1 MKLKLSLSR
10 RISLGFAM
18 SLPIVLAIGGVSI
31 ASTLEFRES
40 ARVVAESHRIMT
52 ALARLLGDVAS
63 AESEARGFVVTGD
76 ERYLA
81 LHRQAVADAKA
92 TLREVRGRVMSAD
105 IEARLDE
112 LDRLAR
118 LRMER
123 LDQAIQTR
131 RHEGFDAA
139 LAITGP
145 GKELMD
151 DFRRLV
157 AEICGMENTLLE
169 ARARSS
175 HELGRT
181 AIIAVLLCSLFAA
194 VVAAVGTP
202 LVTREVARRERLE
215 REVLE
220 VCEREPRRIGQDL
233 HDGVCQ
239 HLTGISL
246 LARSLHQTLAARGD
260 SATAEADRIAR
271 LIGDGIDQ
279 VRRVSHG
286 LHPVAADP
294 AGLRMA
300 LDALAK
306 GVNES
311 GKIACVFD
319 CPSPVPVSDPVA
331 ATHLYRIAQEA
342 VQNAIRHARPRT
354 ITISLRS
361 DDRGILLK
369 VADDGRG
376 MAPDPARRGL
386 GLEIM
391 RHRARG
397 LRASLHIDPV
407 PGSGTVVACHCPWP
421 RPHKE
426 AT

>member
-1 MKLKLSLSR
+1 MKIKLSLSR
-10 RISLGFAM
+10 KISLGFAM

-31 ASTLEFRES
+31 ASTLEFRDS
-40 ARVVAESHRIMT
+40 ARVVEESHRIMT

-81 LHRQAVADAKA
+81 LHRQAVEDAKA
-92 TLREVRGRVMSAD
+92 NLREVRGRVMSDD
-105 IEARLDE
+105 IRARLDE
-112 LDRLAR
+112 LDRLAHLR
-118 LRMER
+118 LER
-123 LDQAIQTR
+123 LDLAIRTR
-131 RHEGFDAA
+131 RHEGFEAA

-145 GKELMD
+145 GKQVMD
-151 DFRRLV
+151 DFRQLV
-157 AEICGMENTLLE
+157 AEILGMENALLE

-175 HELGRT
+175 HMLGRT

-194 VVAAVGTP
+194 VLAAVGTP

-246 LARSLHQTLAARGD
+246 LARSLHQSLAARGD
-260 SATAEADRIAR
+260 SATAEADRIVR

-294 AGLRMA
+294 AGLGMA
-300 LDALAK
+300 LEALAR
-306 GVNES
+306 GVS
-311 GKIACVFD
+311 DAGRVACTFD
-319 CPSPVPVSDPVA
+319 CPAPVPVTDPAA

-342 VQNAIRHARPRT
+342 VQNAIRHASPRT
-354 ITISLRS
+354 ITIRLRS
-361 DDRGILLK
+361 DARGILLA
-369 VADDGRG
+369 VEDDGRG
-376 MAPDPARRGL
+376 MAPGPVRKGL

-391 RHRARG
+391 RHRAG
-397 LRASLHIDPV
+397 VLRANLSIDP
-407 PGSGTVVACHCPWP
+407 GLESGTVVSCHCPWP
-421 RPHKE
+421 RPRKE

>member
-1 MKLKLSLSR
+1 MKIKLSLSR

-81 LHRQAVADAKA
+81 LHRQAVEDAKA
-92 TLREVRGRVMSAD
+92 NLREVRGRVMSAD

-118 LRMER
+118 LRLER
-123 LDQAIQTR
+123 LDQAIRTR

-145 GKELMD
+145 GKEVMD

-157 AEICGMENTLLE
+157 AEICAMEDTLLE

-175 HELGRT
+175 HKLGRT

-202 LVTREVARRERLE
+202 LVTREVVRRERLE

-294 AGLRMA
+294 DGLRMA
-300 LDALAK
+300 LEAMAK
-306 GVNES
+306 GVRES
-311 GKIACVFD
+311 GRIACTFN
-319 CPSPVPVSDPVA
+319 CPSPVHVNDPMA

-342 VQNAIRHARPRT
+342 VQNAIRHASPRA
-354 ITISLRS
+354 IAISLQS
-361 DDRGILLK
+361 DDRGILVK
-369 VADDGRG
+369 VVDDGRG
-376 MAPDPARRGL
+376 MIPDPARRGI

-391 RHRARG
+391 RHRARALG
-397 LRASLHIDPV
+397 ASLGIG
-407 PGSGTVVACHCPWP
+407 PGVESGTVVTCHCPWH
-421 RPHKE
+421 RPQAE